1 MPIKVI
7 NTPDF
12 VSGLLFLA
20 AGISGIAL
28 GSSYAVGNAMRM
40 GPGYFP
46 LILGGAL
53 TLLGL
58 VVLVRCLKLGVT
70 EEDNLLASFRWRPAL
85 FVVLSVVVFGLLA
98 QELGLLLATVVM
110 TLVSGLA
117 RTEIHFPELLGLSVG
132 LAAFGVAVFSFGL
145 GLTLPILPVV

>member
-12 VSGLLFLA
+12 VSGLLFLV
-20 AGISGIAL
+20 AGVSGIAL
-28 GSSYAVGNAMRM
+28 GSQYAVGTAMRM

-46 LILGGAL
+46 LILGGSL

-58 VVLVRCLKLGVT
+58 ILLVRCLKLGLT
-70 EEDNLLASFRWRPAL
+70 EDNLIASFRWRPAL
-85 FVVLSVVVFGLLA
+85 FVVLSVVAFGVLA
-98 QELGLLLATVVM
+98 QHWGLLLATVVM
-110 TLVSGLA
+110 TLISGLA
-117 RTEIHFPELLGLSVG
+117 RTEVHIPELLGLSAG
-132 LAAFGVAVFSFGL
+132 LAVFGVGVFSFGL